1 MAGEANVQAVIEHL
15 VRWRFRYALVTLLL
29 LLVSSTQ
36 VAHMAFNGDINVMF
50 DRDDPYRIRLQELE
64 STYQQ
69 AQFLLLLVKPPNGT
83 VFTPDSI
90 ALIRD
95 LTERAAQLPH
105 AVRVDSVTRF
115 PHVMVAQDS
124 LVIEDAFDLATDL
137 TPQQVAR
144 LQALSLAD
152 ARIRGRL
159 VSASGD
165 VAALLVTLVLPEN
178 HLQGILAVKRA
189 AHDLREDFKTQ
200 FPGVELH
207 FNGDVAIENA
217 ILDVTLDDMLRVNP
231 LVFGTIFVLTGV
243 FLRSLMAIASTL
255 AVVAT
260 SVGITMGV
268 LIRLGFDVNP
278 ITMMAPAIIM
288 VLAVADSIH
297 ILTQYVLS
305 LRQGITAEAAMIRS
319 LVHNARPVFWTSVTT
334 AVGFLGMN
342 FGDSP
347 PFRDM
352 GNMAAVG
359 VLFALLCTYT
369 VLPMVALLFRQ
380 QRLPKPLALT
390 KPLQRLACWLVRVP
404 LSSIWLVLALV
415 VFLLLQ
421 IPRLQVNDDLAH
433 YFDESL
439 EIQHAIQFTR
449 EHVQGVEFMLYSLES
464 GAPGQVNDPVFLR
477 KVDHFSEWLRQQPE
491 VSGVDSYVELVKS
504 LHQIM
509 HDDDPQFYRIPDR
522 RDLIAQYLLLY
533 EMALPPGM
541 DLTRDLNADRS
552 ALRLVVNLVASEN
565 QTLLAI
571 EQRADAWLQQHYPEL
586 RNRPTSQLLM
596 FAHLGTSIIRS
607 MVDGSLFTL
616 VFVTGMM
623 VIGLS
628 SWRYGLLSM
637 IPNVCPPAVVY
648 GIWALTAGQVNHA
661 AAMTFCISL
670 GLVVDDTIHL
680 MNKFLDGRRNGLSAE
695 ESVTTALLSSGTA
708 VVITSLTLI
717 AGILLLSLSHFT
729 VNDTMSL
736 MLAGIILTALV
747 FDLVFLPL
755 LLLVTDRLWKWA
767 PAPSSPSDTSL
778 LKEG

>member
-1 MAGEANVQAVIEHL
+1 MHALIGHL
-15 VRWRFRYALVTLLL
+15 VRWRLRYALATLLL

-69 AQFLLLLVKPPNGT
+69 AQFLLILVKPPNGA

-90 ALIRD
+90 GLIRD

-115 PHVMVAQDS
+115 PHVVVDRDS
-124 LVIEDAFDLATDL
+124 LVIEDAIDTAVDI

-144 LQALSLAD
+144 LRALSLAD

-159 VSASGD
+159 VSEAGD
-165 VAALLVTLVLPEN
+165 VAALLVTLALPDN
-178 HLQGILAVKRA
+178 HLQGILAVERA
-189 AHDLREDFKTQ
+189 ANDLRENFQ
-200 FPGVELH
+200 ARFPGTEMH

-243 FLRSLMAIASTL
+243 FLRSLMAIAATI

-260 SVGITMGV
+260 SVGITMGL

-297 ILTQYVLS
+297 ILTQYVLL
-305 LRQGITAEAAMIRS
+305 LRQGIAAETAMIRS
-319 LVHNARPVFWTSVTT
+319 LIHNARPVFWTSFTT
-334 AVGFLGMN
+334 AIGFLGMN

-369 VLPMVALLFRQ
+369 VLPTVVLLFRQ

-390 KPLQRLACWLVRVP
+390 EPLQRLAGWLVRAP
-404 LSSIWLVLALV
+404 LLSMWAMLAV
-415 VFLLLQ
+415 VTFLLLQ

-439 EIQHAIQFTR
+439 EIQRAIQFTR
-449 EHVQGVEFMLYSLES
+449 QHVQGVEFILYSLDAGE
-464 GAPGQVNDPVFLR
+464 AGQVNDPAFLR
-477 KVDHFSEWLRQQPE
+477 KVDHFSAWLRQQPE
-491 VSGVDSYVELVKS
+491 VAGVDSYADLVKS

-509 HDDDPQFYRIPDR
+509 NADDPAFYRIPDQR
-522 RDLIAQYLLLY
+522 ELVAQYLLLY
-533 EMALPPGM
+533 ELALPQGM

-565 QTLLAI
+565 QTLLGI
-571 EQRADAWLQQHYPEL
+571 EQRADAWLQQTYPEL
-586 RNRPTSQLLM
+586 RSRPTSQLLM
-596 FAHLGTSIIRS
+596 FAHLGTSIILS

-616 VFVTGMM
+616 LFVTGMM
-623 VIGLS
+623 VIGLR

-637 IPNVCPPAVVY
+637 IPNVCPPAVIY

-680 MNKFLDGRRNGLSAE
+680 MSKFLDGRRAGLSAE
-695 ESVTTALLSSGTA
+695 ASVTAALLSSGTA

-736 MLAGIILTALV
+736 MLAGIILAALV

-755 LLLVTDRLWKWA
+755 LLLATDRLWKWA
-767 PAPSSPSDTSL
+767 PVSSPQADTSI